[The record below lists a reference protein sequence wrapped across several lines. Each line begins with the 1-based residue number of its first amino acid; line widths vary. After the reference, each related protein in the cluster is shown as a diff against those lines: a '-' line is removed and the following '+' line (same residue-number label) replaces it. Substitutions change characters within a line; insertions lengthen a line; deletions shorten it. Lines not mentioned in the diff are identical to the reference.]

1 MSEPLPRKQVSA
13 YATFSWP
20 RGSSIQL
27 PPRTAAL
34 QVDLVD
40 LLEKRQTRREFTR
53 DLTET
58 ELGDFLWLACRNRA
72 CRTSPFGFDQESRP
86 HPSAGGMH
94 PIHVLLSRA
103 QQEWHRYEPVEHAL
117 VQLPGTRMTAAQAR
131 QESAV
136 LVPLNR
142 GVLIALASE
151 PGKTAAKY
159 ENPHSLVWRDAGTVL
174 GYMSVVAEALGLT
187 FCPLGLLGKR
197 FVSDVV
203 AGDPRIQATGLA
215 ILGAAAYESCS

>member
-1 MSEPLPRKQVSA
+1 MSEPLPREHVSA
-13 YATFSWP
+13 YAPFFWP
-20 RGSSIQL
+20 RGSTIQL

-34 QVDLVD
+34 QVDLVG
-40 LLEKRQTRREFTR
+40 LLDERQTRREFTR
-53 DLTET
+53 DLTEA

-72 CRTSPFGFDQESRP
+72 SRPSPFGFDQESRP

-94 PIHVLLSRA
+94 PIHVLLARA

-117 VQLPGTRMTAAQAR
+117 VQLPGTRMTAAHAR

-142 GVLIALASE
+142 GVLIALAAE

-159 ENPHSLVWRDAGTVL
+159 DNPDSLVWRDAGTVL

-203 AGDPRIQATGLA
+203 AGDPRIEATGLA
-215 ILGAAAYESCS
+215 ILGAAAYASCS

>member
-1 MSEPLPRKQVSA
+1 
-13 YATFSWP
+13 
-20 RGSSIQL
+20 
-27 PPRTAAL
+27 
-34 QVDLVD
+34 
-40 LLEKRQTRREFTR
+40 
-53 DLTET
+53 
-58 ELGDFLWLACRNRA
+58 
-72 CRTSPFGFDQESRP
+72 
-86 HPSAGGMH
+86 
-94 PIHVLLSRA
+94 
-103 QQEWHRYEPVEHAL
+103 
-117 VQLPGTRMTAAQAR
+117 MTAAQAR
-131 QESAV
+131 QESGV

-197 FVSDVV
+197 FVSEMV

-215 ILGAAAYESCS
+215 ILGAAAYASCS